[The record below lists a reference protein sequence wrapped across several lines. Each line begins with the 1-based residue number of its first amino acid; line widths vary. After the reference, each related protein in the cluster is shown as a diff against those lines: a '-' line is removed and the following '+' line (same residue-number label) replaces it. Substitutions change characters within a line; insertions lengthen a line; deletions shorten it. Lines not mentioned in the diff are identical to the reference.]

1 MKNKNIFCW
10 KKNNNPRRNTITGIN
25 IRQKGK
31 ETRKQTLQKGKYF
44 MCLHLLQKLQEYLH
58 CLIMASG
65 LSSHDSAIA
74 ISYKQWYL
82 SISSSQGS
90 DLMSV
95 ESDSIIT

>member
-1 MKNKNIFCW
+1 
-10 KKNNNPRRNTITGIN
+10 
-25 IRQKGK
+25 
-31 ETRKQTLQKGKYF
+31 

-58 CLIMASG
+58 CFIMVSG

-74 ISYKQWYL
+74 ISKKQWYL

-95 ESDSIIT
+95 ESSVSIITQDRLRTTEEHNTKTYKEIRWMWQVD